1 MSIIKLEYVDY
12 ILIDK
17 NTLKIIFLHLGS
29 RKTHFLTI
37 LAI

>member
-17 NTLKIIFLHLGS
+17 NTLKNHL
-29 RKTHFLTI
+29 LTSW
-37 LAI
+37 LT